1 MNPAGPA
8 MAPAA
13 TPVPIHDI
21 AGPVAF
27 WPYPLWMTIA
37 MAVFLAL
44 VLGALVLAAKSLLS
58 RKAPP
63 PTNRQKALAALEK
76 LRAGTAGADPYAFG
90 VTVSDSIRTY
100 IRAEHGLGA
109 TTQTSIEFLESIRS
123 NPVFTGNEK
132 EGLEA
137 FLNRTDL
144 LKFARTAA
152 GEAELLDL
160 LDIAARLVR
169 GEAQST
175 KPAEPGNPA

>member
-1 MNPAGPA
+1 VDDHRHGGFPCACPRRPRPRGEKPSLPQGPA
-8 MAPAA
+8 AHQPPKSPRRPRK
-13 TPVPIHDI
+13 TPRRH
-21 AGPVAF
+21 
-27 WPYPLWMTIA
+27 
-37 MAVFLAL
+37 
-44 VLGALVLAAKSLLS
+44 
-58 RKAPP
+58 
-63 PTNRQKALAALEK
+63 
-76 LRAGTAGADPYAFG
+76 AFG

-123 NPVFTGNEK
+123 NPVFTENEK

-152 GEAELLDL
+152 GEAELLGL

-169 GEAQST
+169 GEAQSA
-175 KPAEPGNPA
+175 KPAQPTQPGKPA